1 MSGHYKKVLHSYY
14 YKSCLSSQSEGA
26 YYCSHIIKWFLTLVC
41 SHCYF
46 SDVCCKQLIIKTNSS
61 LFDAIYV

>member
-14 YKSCLSSQSEGA
+14 YKSCLGSESEGV

-41 SHCYF
+41 SHCNF
-46 SDVCCKQLIIKTNSS
+46 SDVCCKQLIIKTNSN